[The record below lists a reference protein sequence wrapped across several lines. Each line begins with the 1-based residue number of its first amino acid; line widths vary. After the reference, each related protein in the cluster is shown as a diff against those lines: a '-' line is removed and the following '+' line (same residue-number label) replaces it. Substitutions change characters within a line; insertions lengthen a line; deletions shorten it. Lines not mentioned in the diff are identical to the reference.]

1 MLLLLPSL
9 LREAFYKVF
18 IRGRVR
24 WDFGSE
30 KLEPGRGK
38 ASRVRRLEAEG
49 GSRAGRSRN
58 KKTTPA
64 NDASTSLFRFFLP
77 ATTGH
82 EKNLH
87 GGCVQA
93 PFSQT
98 EPLFRAPDVY
108 LRAAIK
114 QWLFAGLA
122 RAGSRTASS
131 LWENTLPH
139 RLSPPHPL
147 PPPEHFISL
156 PMVEGKAPPPPHSRR
171 DCRRRGSAA
180 RSIIL

>member
-1 MLLLLPSL
+1 MKNWNQGEEKPAECEDWKPKGEVVRVARAKQNNNSGKRHFYVPLP
-9 LREAFYKVF
+9 FF
-18 IRGRVR
+18 
-24 WDFGSE
+24 
-30 KLEPGRGK
+30 
-38 ASRVRRLEAEG
+38 
-49 GSRAGRSRN
+49 
-58 KKTTPA
+58 
-64 NDASTSLFRFFLP
+64 FFLP
-77 ATTGH
+77 ATAGH

-87 GGCVQA
+87 GGRVQA

-139 RLSPPHPL
+139 RL
-147 PPPEHFISL
+147 
-156 PMVEGKAPPPPHSRR
+156 APPPPALNTSSVFPWRRAKPHPPPHSRPRR